1 MGFFREL
8 RLASPLLPPT
18 FNMAPMKA
26 AMKAK
31 AGAKPI
37 TKPAIAKALSEE
49 HEIKV
54 STASAIIASLAEL
67 GSKEVT
73 STGKFTFPGLVMIKT
88 RVKPATKA
96 CKKEIFGKMCDV
108 KARPARTVV
117 KAFPV
122 AASKKS
128 V

>member
-1 MGFFREL
+1 
-8 RLASPLLPPT
+8 
-18 FNMAPMKA
+18 MKV
-26 AMKAK
+26 MKAK

-37 TKPAIAKALSEE
+37 TKSAIAKALSEE
-49 HEIKV
+49 HEIKMK
-54 STASAIIASLAEL
+54 TASAIIASLAEL

-73 STGKFTFPGLVMIKT
+73 STGKFTFPGLVIIKT

-108 KARPARTVV
+108 KARPARTIV
-117 KAFPV
+117 KARPT
-122 AASKKS
+122 AALKKS

>member
-1 MGFFREL
+1 MGK
-8 RLASPLLPPT
+8 T
-18 FNMAPMKA
+18 
-26 AMKAK
+26 AMEGQ

-37 TKPAIAKALSEE
+37 TKSAIAKALAEE
-49 HEIKV
+49 HEIKA
-54 STASAIIASLAEL
+54 STASATINSLAEL

>member
-1 MGFFREL
+1 
-8 RLASPLLPPT
+8 
-18 FNMAPMKA
+18 
-26 AMKAK
+26 MKAK
-31 AGAKPI
+31 AMKAPVKAMTKSALAKS
-37 TKPAIAKALSEE
+37 IAEE
-49 HEIKV
+49 HEIKQG
-54 STASAIIASLAEL
+54 AAAKIISSLAEI

-73 STGKFTFPGLVMIKT
+73 STGKFVFPGLVMIKT

-108 KARPARTVV
+108 KAKPARTVV

-122 AASKKS
+122 SALKKS